1 MTIDHKSLIII
12 TMRIIANY
20 LFVAVLAAFAFASCE
35 KPKENELLHPKGT
48 PVQFTFTARATSETE
63 AELKVTSSVPVPA
76 DVTIAIAPDEANTMA
91 EAGMTYPSQLV
102 IPQGESEVT
111 GQLSVDKEKLVP
123 GTETTA
129 VFKASAAGVK
139 FGSAKA
145 ITVKTEPKEEPKP
158 IEAGETDIKIDGDF
172 SDWGDVKTLIIDD
185 AEDAPLKEFRVAYN
199 KDYLFFYHKRNNN
212 PAMWGGGY
220 FYLAVDAD
228 NNVATGMTDAN
239 GNSVIGIEKWM
250 YLYFYLKDDD
260 GNPVLASAPAGARE
274 SGDEYACAANA
285 LAGTVTDDIVETEL
299 RIPLAD
305 LGVTYGQPIK
315 VYSWGNKS
323 ASNMKDQPV
332 VVSMG
337 GESGGGGSVKID
349 GNADD
354 WAGLNEKYVTAMECY
369 DGAELSGLKS
379 AKVFYD
385 DKLYVLLELSDG
397 ALTQAFTDGKLRA
410 HFYFDG
416 NYDNAN
422 GHYGKWVLPAI
433 DCMLE
438 GKLMSGSAWCALSS
452 SYYQWTGTDP
462 AVWSGGWTAAETSPA
477 FEFAADGNFYECAM
491 DYSGYPGGLADAF
504 TIGFDIQDD
513 GYNTLGF
520 LPNAGPEPGPM
531 ALVVK
536 NGTEPP
542 AEPTIEISIDGDFSD
557 WALVEGVSNGT
568 YGMFKAYSDADNL
581 YFYSYRTTEG
591 RYSALWGGSGY
602 LYLGFDL
609 DGNPDNG
616 VELHSNGPYDF
627 IGFFYPYGGTA
638 EEPAFIDDPGVN
650 GGWAPEEGHTLAN
663 MKCKGVANE
672 KGAYIEYSIPRKD
685 LPAIPAGANITITS
699 WGNKDM
705 NKVQLTC
712 QL

>member
-1 MTIDHKSLIII
+1 
-12 TMRIIANY
+12 MRNIAKY
-20 LFVAVLAAFAFASCE
+20 LFVAAMAAFAFASCE
-35 KPKENELLHPKGT
+35 KPKENELLNPKGT

-102 IPQGESEVT
+102 IPKGESEVT

-158 IEAGETDIKIDGDF
+158 IETGETDIKIDGDF

-385 DKLYVLLELSDG
+385 DKLYVLLELSDA
-397 ALTQAFTDGKLRA
+397 ALTSAFTEGKLRA

-438 GKLMSGSAWCALSS
+438 GKLMSGSAWCAMSS
-452 SYYQWTGTDP
+452 PYYQWTGTDP

-477 FEFAADGNFYECAM
+477 FEFAAEGNFYECAM

-504 TIGFDIQDD
+504 TIAFDIQDD
-513 GYNTLGF
+513 GYNPLGF

-542 AEPTIEISIDGDFSD
+542 AEPTIEIAIDGDFSD
-557 WALVEGVSNGT
+557 WALIEGVSNGA

-581 YFYSYRTTEG
+581 YFYTYRTTDG

-602 LYLGFDL
+602 IYLGFDL
-609 DGNPDNG
+609 DGNPENG
-616 VELHSNGPYDF
+616 VQLSSNGPYDF

-638 EEPAFIDDPGVN
+638 EAPDFIDAPGEG
-650 GGWAPEEGHTLAN
+650 GGWAPEEGFTLAN

>member
-1 MTIDHKSLIII
+1 MTIDHKSLINI
-12 TMRIIANY
+12 TMRNIAKY
-20 LFVAVLAAFAFASCE
+20 LFVAVMAAFAFASCE
-35 KPKENELLHPKGT
+35 KPKENPLLNPKGT
-48 PVQFTFTARATSETE
+48 AVQFTFSARATSETE

-76 DVTIAIAPDEANTMA
+76 DVTIAIGLDETNTMS
-91 EAGMTYPSQLV
+91 EAGMTYPTQLV
-102 IPQGESEVT
+102 IPKGESEVT

-129 VFKASAAGVK
+129 VFKASAAGVQ

-158 IEAGETDIKIDGDF
+158 IDAGESDIKIDGDF
-172 SDWGDVKTLIIDD
+172 SDWGDVKTLIASDD
-185 AEDAPLKEFRVAYN
+185 EDAPLKEFKVAYN

-212 PAMWGGGY
+212 SAMWGGGY

-250 YLYFYLKDDD
+250 YLYFFLKDDA
-260 GNPVLASAPAGARE
+260 GNPVLATAPAGARE
-274 SGDEYACAANA
+274 SGDEYACADNS
-285 LAGTVTDDIVETEL
+285 LAGVIADDIVETEL

-315 VYSWGNKS
+315 VYTWGNKS

-337 GESGGGGSVKID
+337 GEAAGGSVKVD
-349 GNADD
+349 GDPAD
-354 WAGLNEKYVTAMECY
+354 WAGLNQKYVTSIECY

-397 ALTQAFTDGKLRA
+397 ALTQGFTDGKLRA

-609 DGNPDNG
+609 DGNPENG
-616 VELHSNGPYDF
+616 VELNSNGPYDF
-627 IGFFYPYGGTA
+627 IGYFYPYGGSA
-638 EEPAFIDDPGVN
+638 EAPAFELFVEDGS
-650 GGWAPEEGHTLAN
+650 WAPAEGYSLKN
-663 MKCKGVANE
+663 MQCKGIANE

-685 LPAIPAGANITITS
+685 LPAIPAGTPITITS

-705 NKVQLTC
+705 SKVQLTC

>member
-1 MTIDHKSLIII
+1 MTIDHKSLINI
-12 TMRIIANY
+12 TMRNIAKY
-20 LFVAVLAAFAFASCE
+20 LFVAVMAAFAFASCE
-35 KPKENELLHPKGT
+35 KPKENPLLNPKGT
-48 PVQFTFTARATSETE
+48 AVQFTFSARATSETE

-76 DVTIAIAPDEANTMA
+76 DVTIAIGLDETNTMS
-91 EAGMTYPSQLV
+91 EAGMTYPTQLV
-102 IPQGESEVT
+102 IPKGESEVT

-129 VFKASAAGVK
+129 VFKASAAGVQ

-158 IEAGETDIKIDGDF
+158 IDAGESDIKIDGDF
-172 SDWGDVKTLIIDD
+172 SDWGDVKTLIASDD
-185 AEDAPLKEFRVAYN
+185 EDAPLKEFKVAYN

-212 PAMWGGGY
+212 SAMWGGGY

-250 YLYFYLKDDD
+250 YLYFFLKDDA
-260 GNPVLASAPAGARE
+260 GNPVLATAPAGARE
-274 SGDEYACAANA
+274 SGDEYACADNS
-285 LAGTVTDDIVETEL
+285 LAGVIADDIVETEL

-315 VYSWGNKS
+315 VYTWGNKS

-337 GESGGGGSVKID
+337 GEAAGGSVKVD
-349 GNADD
+349 GDPAD
-354 WAGLNEKYVTAMECY
+354 WAGLNQKYVTSIECY

-397 ALTQAFTDGKLRA
+397 ALTQGFTDGKLRA

-557 WALVEGVSNGT
+557 WALVQGVSNGT

-609 DGNPDNG
+609 DGNPENG
-616 VELHSNGPYDF
+616 VELNSNGPYDF
-627 IGFFYPYGGTA
+627 IGYFYPYGGSA
-638 EEPAFIDDPGVN
+638 EAPAFELFVEDGS
-650 GGWAPEEGHTLAN
+650 WAPAEGYSLKN
-663 MKCKGVANE
+663 MQCKGIANE

-685 LPAIPAGANITITS
+685 LPAIPAGTPITITS

-705 NKVQLTC
+705 SKVQLTC

>member
-1 MTIDHKSLIII
+1 MTIDHKSLINI
-12 TMRIIANY
+12 TMRNIAKY
-20 LFVAVLAAFAFASCE
+20 LFVAVMAAFAFASCE
-35 KPKENELLHPKGT
+35 KPKENPLLNPKGT
-48 PVQFTFTARATSETE
+48 AVQFTFSARATSETE

-76 DVTIAIAPDEANTMA
+76 DVTIAIGLDETNTMS
-91 EAGMTYPSQLV
+91 EAGMTYPTQLV
-102 IPQGESEVT
+102 IPKGESEVT

-129 VFKASAAGVK
+129 VFKASAAGVQ

-158 IEAGETDIKIDGDF
+158 IDAGESDIKIDGDF
-172 SDWGDVKTLIIDD
+172 SDWGDVKTLIASDD
-185 AEDAPLKEFRVAYN
+185 EDAPLKEFKVAYN

-212 PAMWGGGY
+212 SAMWGGGY

-250 YLYFYLKDDD
+250 YLYFFLKDDA
-260 GNPVLASAPAGARE
+260 GNPVLATAPAGARE
-274 SGDEYACAANA
+274 SGDEYACADNS
-285 LAGTVTDDIVETEL
+285 LAGVIADDIVETEL

-315 VYSWGNKS
+315 VYTWGNKS

-337 GESGGGGSVKID
+337 GEAAGGSVKVD
-349 GNADD
+349 GDPAD
-354 WAGLNEKYVTAMECY
+354 WAGLSQKYVTSIECY

-397 ALTQAFTDGKLRA
+397 ALTQGFTDGKLRA

-557 WALVEGVSNGT
+557 WALVQGVSNGT

-616 VELHSNGPYDF
+616 VELNSNGPYDF

-685 LPAIPAGANITITS
+685 LPAIPAGTPITITT

-705 NKVQLTC
+705 SKVQLTC